1 MNDIYVKCVFVCV
14 LCVCVYVCVLCVCVC
29 MYVCMRVC
37 MCVCVCVC
45 VCVCGITL
53 GSEESSSFE
62 ILEFK
67 FSQTYLFADLQPKKY
82 KNIYVSHFVLVHID
96 STKVSYIT
104 A

>member
-1 MNDIYVKCVFVCV
+1 MVVG
-14 LCVCVYVCVLCVCVC
+14 
-29 MYVCMRVC
+29 
-37 MCVCVCVC
+37 
-45 VCVCGITL
+45 VCVCGGAGVGVNVKLITL

>member
-1 MNDIYVKCVFVCV
+1 MSGFEANWPLCPGRGRAVGGGVFVCV
-14 LCVCVYVCVLCVCVC
+14 CEGRGVGVNVKL
-29 MYVCMRVC
+29 
-37 MCVCVCVC
+37 
-45 VCVCGITL
+45 ITL
-53 GSEESSSFE
+53 GSVESSSFE

>member
-1 MNDIYVKCVFVCV
+1 MP
-14 LCVCVYVCVLCVCVC
+14 
-29 MYVCMRVC
+29 RPRARGRGWS
-37 MCVCVCVC
+37 VCVCVC
-45 VCVCGITL
+45 EGRGVGVNVKLITL
-53 GSEESSSFE
+53 GSEESSSFK